1 MRPRSRERGALNS
14 NIRRLKVRAPRF
26 KCRLWQTQTTAI
38 GGRFRNNPHAT
49 FLCAGSMG
57 STVLLDELL
66 IHQPRFSA
74 TWLPLRLVS
83 ATWRSIRADA
93 FVRNKSVPLRLRN
106 PLARVISSLSG
117 AGDGPTLLPAR
128 FYRQP
133 LSSGG
138 NRFATHS
145 TQIFSGYVPTDT
157 QRQTWNFN
165 IRKAKIIKITLLKQQ
180 NCTSTLPIQKNLR
193 LTHR

>member
-1 MRPRSRERGALNS
+1 MGAISVARRSKLIVLGAIDRLGPRPGSYSSSSAAKIGKGRIFSAGARCPICSSKSAALWMKFRLTAAPIFLWSRNENASEVERERGALNS

-74 TWLPLRLVS
+74 T
-83 ATWRSIRADA
+83 
-93 FVRNKSVPLRLRN
+93 
-106 PLARVISSLSG
+106 
-117 AGDGPTLLPAR
+117 
-128 FYRQP
+128 
-133 LSSGG
+133 
-138 NRFATHS
+138 
-145 TQIFSGYVPTDT
+145 
-157 QRQTWNFN
+157 
-165 IRKAKIIKITLLKQQ
+165 
-180 NCTSTLPIQKNLR
+180 
-193 LTHR
+193 